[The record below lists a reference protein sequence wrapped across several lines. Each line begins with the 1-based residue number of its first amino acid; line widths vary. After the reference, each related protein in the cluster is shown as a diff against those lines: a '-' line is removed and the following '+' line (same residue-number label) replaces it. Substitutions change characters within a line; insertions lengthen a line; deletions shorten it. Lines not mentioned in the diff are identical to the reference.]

1 MHKSID
7 QHAKHFGVLQ
17 KRGDVAK
24 LHPRRWP
31 IGHGADV
38 LAQVVAGVHED
49 CSFERV
55 ELGDAQARVMVCTI
69 WYASCMSIEHRLHI
83 LHERIHVACQNFGR
97 DNAAVKLLAVSKTF
111 SADAV
116 RQAHAQ
122 GLRDFGENYIQEGVE
137 KIQALSDLDMTWHC
151 IGPVQSNKTRLVAAH
166 FDWVHSVDRI
176 KTAERL
182 SDQRSEGQLPLQLC
196 LQVNT
201 DGGPSKSG
209 VSPEDLMA
217 LAKAVMQ
224 LPRVQ
229 LRGLMTIPDP
239 VEGFEAQIDL
249 HKRAKKLFDQ
259 VKKEINPPQWDTL
272 SMGMSADLESAI
284 AAGSTLLRVGTALFG
299 QR

>member
-1 MHKSID
+1 
-7 QHAKHFGVLQ
+7 
-17 KRGDVAK
+17 
-24 LHPRRWP
+24 
-31 IGHGADV
+31 
-38 LAQVVAGVHED
+38 
-49 CSFERV
+49 
-55 ELGDAQARVMVCTI
+55 
-69 WYASCMSIEHRLHI
+69 MSIEHRLHI
-83 LHERIHVACQNFGR
+83 LHERIQRACQNCGR
-97 DNAAVKLLAVSKTF
+97 SADSVKVLAVSKTF

-116 RQAHAQ
+116 RQAHAL
-122 GLRDFGENYIQEGVE
+122 GMLDFGENYIQEGVE
-137 KIQALSDLDMTWHC
+137 KIQTLSDLGLTWHC
-151 IGPVQSNKTRLVAAH
+151 IGPIQSNKTRLVAAH

-182 SDQRSEGQLPLQLC
+182 SEQRSDAHKPLQVC

-201 DGGPSKSG
+201 DGGSSKSG
-209 VSPEDLMA
+209 VAPEALMT

-239 VEGFEAQIDL
+239 VQGFDAQVAL
-249 HKRAKKLFDQ
+249 HKRAKTLFDE